1 MEKSF
6 CNPLKAANMCE
17 ETLQIEVKEI
27 FKGEKQQDLLMTEW
41 QNTSGL
47 CIHYLME
54 LWWRLKFLFCA
65 DSRFQLMK

>member
-27 FKGEKQQDLLMTEW
+27 FRGGKQQDLLMTE
-41 QNTSGL
+41 
-47 CIHYLME
+47 
-54 LWWRLKFLFCA
+54 
-65 DSRFQLMK
+65 